1 MSTPAVS
8 VIMPCYNAGKYLAE
22 AIRSV
27 LEQTFRNL
35 ELIVVDGGSSDDS
48 WRVIES
54 FVEDQR
60 VKPVRIE
67 RSDAP
72 NAAATRNR
80 GLIAARG
87 EYVKFFDADDL
98 LHREM
103 VQKQVQRLQDRDDCV
118 ASSEWGRFSGDDL
131 STYQPSRQSVW
142 LDMDA
147 REWLVESWMDARPMT
162 QCGMFL
168 IPRALLEKTGGWDER
183 LTLIDDFEFFARVL
197 SAAREVL
204 FTPGCPLY
212 YRSGIVGSLSGTKSD
227 MAIESAYLSARSGV
241 KTLLAKR
248 TDDRAKKAC
257 ANIMQSFVYEYYPMR
272 LDLMKQAEDTVR
284 TLGGSNVQPGGG
296 RYFHCL
302 RRLIGWKGARRLQ
315 KAAGR

>member
-27 LEQTFRNL
+27 LDQTQRDL

-48 WRVIES
+48 WQVIES
-54 FVEDQR
+54 FLEDKR

-80 GLIAARG
+80 GLTAARG
-87 EYVKFFDADDL
+87 GYVKFVDADDV

-103 VQKQVQRLQDRDDCV
+103 VQKQFERLQGRNDCV

-131 STYQPSRQSVW
+131 STYQPSRQSGW
-142 LDMDA
+142 RDMDA

-168 IPRALLEKTGGWDER
+168 PEY
-183 LTLIDDFEFFARVL
+183 
-197 SAAREVL
+197 SAK
-204 FTPGCPLY
+204 PG
-212 YRSGIVGSLSGTKSD
+212 RSCSRRI
-227 MAIESAYLSARSGV
+227 APFI
-241 KTLLAKR
+241 
-248 TDDRAKKAC
+248 TD
-257 ANIMQSFVYEYYPMR
+257 QV
-272 LDLMKQAEDTVR
+272 
-284 TLGGSNVQPGGG
+284 
-296 RYFHCL
+296 
-302 RRLIGWKGARRLQ
+302 
-315 KAAGR
+315 

>member
-1 MSTPAVS
+1 MNVPIVS
-8 VIMPCYNAGKYLAE
+8 VVMPCYNAAHHLDE

-27 LEQTFRNL
+27 LDQTHRDL

-48 WRVIES
+48 WQVIES

-80 GLIAARG
+80 GLSAARG
-87 EYVKFFDADDL
+87 GYVKFVDADDV

-103 VQKQVQRLQDRDDCV
+103 VQKQFERLQDRDDCV

-142 LDMDA
+142 RDMDA

-168 IPRALLEKTGGWDER
+168 IPRTLLDRVGGWDER

-197 SAAREVL
+197 CEAREVL
-204 FTPGCPLY
+204 FTPDCPMY
-212 YRSGIVGSLSGTKSD
+212 YRSGLSGSLSGTKD
-227 MAIESAYLSARSGV
+227 DRAIDSAFLSATLGV
-241 KTLLAKR
+241 DHLLAKR
-248 TDDRAKKAC
+248 TDAQAKRAC
-257 ANIMQSFVYEYYPMR
+257 ANIMQDFVYTFYPASP
-272 LDLMKQAEDTVR
+272 DLQAKAEKRVHE
-284 TLGGSNVQPGGG
+284 LGGADIVPGGG
-296 RYFHCL
+296 GKFHL
-302 RRLIGWKGARRLQ
+302 ARRFVGWKLARRLTS
-315 KAAGR
+315 